1 MSDQAIRGRKVD
13 CLRCRQVGRID
24 RKIDRPAQDAPV
36 ARTQVEPHD
45 AVDHV
50 RCATDEDGKAIAD
63 LDIADA
69 AKRQGDFSQ
78 DQARRIESRQ
88 APGAVLHEAADEVAV
103 CFEAI
108 GADAEIPLGAA
119 EFGGHRLQRIDA
131 DITNE
136 DDLAQLAD
144 ATQAVDALHLVIN
157 AAGVLHGG
165 ALAPEKT
172 IEQASR
178 SSFERVFAL
187 NAFAPLLLA
196 KVLLPQL
203 CRGQPAVF
211 ASLSARVGSI
221 GDNRAGGWYAYRA
234 SKAAQNQLLKTF
246 AIEWKRR
253 NPHGT
258 CLLLHP
264 GTVDTPLS
272 APFQSKVPADR
283 LFDPQRAATQLL
295 QIIAGRG
302 PADSGRFIAWD
313 GQDIP
318 W

>member
-1 MSDQAIRGRKVD
+1 MSFDVDACPIAGLERSANVLVTGASSGIGQAL
-13 CLRCRQVGRID
+13 LRVLLENRHVGR
-24 RKIDRPAQDAPV
+24 AF
-36 ARTQVEPHD
+36 
-45 AVDHV
+45 AVSRSATSNAALGELQRDH
-50 RCATDEDGKAIAD
+50 G
-63 LDIADA
+63 
-69 AKRQGDFSQ
+69 Q
-78 DQARRIESRQ
+78 
-88 APGAVLHEAADEVAV
+88 
-103 CFEAI
+103 
-108 GADAEIPLGAA
+108 
-119 EFGGHRLQRIDA
+119 RLQLIDA

-136 DDLAQLAD
+136 DDLAQLAH

-157 AAGVLHGG
+157 AAGVLHDA
-165 ALAPEKT
+165 ALTPEKS
-172 IEQASR
+172 IEQASM
-178 SSFERVFAL
+178 SSLERVFAI

-196 KVLLPQL
+196 KALLPLL
-203 CRGQPAVF
+203 CRGQPVVF

-253 NPHGT
+253 NPRGT

-272 APFQSKVPADR
+272 APFQSKVPADQ
-283 LFDPQRAATQLL
+283 LFDPQRAAAQLL
-295 QIIAGRG
+295 QVIAQST
-302 PADSGRFIAWD
+302 PQDSGRFIAWD

>member
-1 MSDQAIRGRKVD
+1 MKFDIDTCPVAGLDSPANVLVTGASSGIGLALVRQ
-13 CLRCRQVGRID
+13 LLENRQVGRAFAVS
-24 RKIDRPAQDAPV
+24 RSATTNV
-36 ARTQVEPHD
+36 ALGELQHD
-45 AVDHV
+45 H
-50 RCATDEDGKAIAD
+50 G
-63 LDIADA
+63 
-69 AKRQGDFSQ
+69 Q
-78 DQARRIESRQ
+78 
-88 APGAVLHEAADEVAV
+88 
-103 CFEAI
+103 
-108 GADAEIPLGAA
+108 
-119 EFGGHRLQRIDA
+119 RLQRVDA

-136 DDLAQLAD
+136 GHLAQLAE
-144 ATQAVDALHLVIN
+144 ATRAVDALHLVIN
-157 AAGVLHGG
+157 AAGILHGA

-178 SSFERVFAL
+178 SSLERVFAL

-203 CRGQPAVF
+203 CRGEPAVF

-253 NPHGT
+253 NPRGT

-283 LFDPQRAATQLL
+283 LFEPRRAATQLL
-295 QIIAGRG
+295 QIISESA
-302 PADSGRFIAWD
+302 PEDSGRFIAWD

>member
-1 MSDQAIRGRKVD
+1 MKFDVDMCPVAGLESPANVLVTGASSGIGQAM
-13 CLRCRQVGRID
+13 LRQLLENRHVGRAFAMS
-24 RKIDRPAQDAPV
+24 RSATTNV
-36 ARTQVEPHD
+36 ALE
-45 AVDHV
+45 
-50 RCATDEDGKAIAD
+50 E
-63 LDIADA
+63 
-69 AKRQGDFSQ
+69 
-78 DQARRIESRQ
+78 
-88 APGAVLHEAADEVAV
+88 
-103 CFEAI
+103 
-108 GADAEIPLGAA
+108 
-119 EFGGHRLQRIDA
+119 LQRDHGQRLHRVDA

-136 DDLAQLAD
+136 DDLAQLAQ

-157 AAGVLHGG
+157 AAGVLHGA
-165 ALAPEKT
+165 ALAPEKS
-172 IEQASR
+172 IEQTSR

-234 SKAAQNQLLKTF
+234 SKAAQNQLLKTL

-253 NPHGT
+253 NPRGT

-295 QIIAGRG
+295 HVIAQST
-302 PADSGRFIAWD
+302 PQDSGRFVAWD
-313 GQDIP
+313 GKDIP